1 MVWCHTTAVW
11 CKVKLCVEEVV
22 SHVYTNLTGINSY
35 AGDYKHLE
43 LFLMELIQKNVSYLG
58 SSSEKFI

>member
-1 MVWCHTTAVW
+1 MVWSHTTAVW
-11 CKVKLCVEEVV
+11 CKVKLCVEEVG

-43 LFLMELIQKNVSYLG
+43 LFLMVDWYIKTQPQKRSVN
-58 SSSEKFI
+58 